1 MRVQVDAHHLGRRPV
16 RRPQGVDPASVGR
29 DLQVGERRV
38 VAGHSGDLVLGQ
50 VEHEHRASSRLVG
63 GEHEAAAVGHQGVEE
78 DHVAGGGGGGA
89 LADAL
94 EEQIK
99 GLKAS
104 NEYLEK
110 QAFEL
115 ADTNAKLNVH
125 LIQIEA
131 AVAGTAKESK
141 KIQKIAISAV
151 FVALIPLAIEI
162 LRIVF

>member
-1 MRVQVDAHHLGRRPV
+1 M
-16 RRPQGVDPASVGR
+16 PQFYNAKAPLR
-29 DLQVGERRV
+29 
-38 VAGHSGDLVLGQ
+38 H
-50 VEHEHRASSRLVG
+50 
-63 GEHEAAAVGHQGVEE
+63 
-78 DHVAGGGGGGA
+78 
-89 LADAL
+89 
-94 EEQIK
+94 EQIK

-141 KIQKIAISAV
+141 KTQKIAISAV
-151 FVALIPLAIEI
+151 FIALIPLAIEI